1 MEYMEFIQTTFYTLG
16 SIFMLS
22 LIIATCVFIYI
33 MFALKNL
40 IEQAIEE
47 AKVQVEDL
55 KANTIDRVKALV
67 MDNRAKIFGTVG
79 VAVSSFVMAQLKN
92 AFFKKSRS

>member
-16 SIFMLS
+16 SIFMVS
-22 LIIATCVFIYI
+22 LIVATCVFIYI
-33 MFALKNL
+33 MLALKKI

-47 AKVQVEDL
+47 AKTQVEDL

-67 MDNRAKIFGTVG
+67 MDNRSKIFGTVG
-79 VAVSSFVMAQLKN
+79 VAVSSFVMAQLKKS
-92 AFFKKSRS
+92 FFKK